1 MKKIPY
7 GISDY
12 GLLIK
17 DNYYYIDKTM
27 YLEELENIGRTLVFL
42 RPRRFGKTLFTSMMG
57 YYYDINSKDKFE
69 ELFKDT
75 YVYNNPTCNKNNYYV
90 LKFDFSGISDSGES
104 SDIMKSFNSCIIL
117 GIENFVSMYKLN
129 YTIDTSFFPADI
141 LRNFLGYFQRL
152 NLDNKIYLMIDEYD
166 DFTNGMLSENN
177 ELFKNILSSK
187 GFLKNFYSVIKLFSG
202 TVIDRTFITGVCSIS
217 LDSMSSGFN
226 ISTNISNDLKLNSML
241 GLTHNDVKDLIK
253 ELPNKN
259 KIYDLLVSNYDGYLF
274 NGEAKGRVFNSTL
287 VMKFLNSYYRFD
299 KIPEDLFDSNIV
311 SSYDKLKSIVML
323 NNNNCYLSIIDNLF
337 YNRNITGTLKNSFN
351 VNTITTPDDIVS
363 LLYYFGYITIDRK
376 LNGLSYLFKIPNKMM
391 DLVYNDYYMSLVIN
405 KPLDNNELDN
415 SITEIKNNG
424 NISLMCNMI
433 SDIIKNADNR
443 IYNNFNERSIQLMFY
458 SLLAKYNEFDTRFE
472 YPVKDKFIDLMIF
485 KNKDKSNYDIMIEFK
500 YIKKKEYKRSLLERL
515 KNTGIEQLKDYVGL
529 LDVSK
534 LNLKKYLV
542 IYVGSEIKVMEEII

>member
-1 MKKIPY
+1 MILLMVYLKIV
-7 GISDY
+7 S
-12 GLLIK
+12 
-17 DNYYYIDKTM
+17 
-27 YLEELENIGRTLVFL
+27 YL
-42 RPRRFGKTLFTSMMG
+42 
-57 YYYDINSKDKFE
+57 
-69 ELFKDT
+69 
-75 YVYNNPTCNKNNYYV
+75 
-90 LKFDFSGISDSGES
+90 
-104 SDIMKSFNSCIIL
+104 
-117 GIENFVSMYKLN
+117 
-129 YTIDTSFFPADI
+129 
-141 LRNFLGYFQRL
+141 
-152 NLDNKIYLMIDEYD
+152 
-166 DFTNGMLSENN
+166 
-177 ELFKNILSSK
+177 KNILSEE
-187 GFLKNFYSVIKLFSG
+187 GFVRPFYSIIKEYSG
-202 TVIDRTFITGVCSIS
+202 TVIDKAFITGVCSIS

-226 ISTNISNDLKLNSML
+226 ISTNISNKKTLNSML
-241 GLTHNDVKDLIK
+241 GLTHDEVKGLIK
-253 ELPNKN
+253 DLPNKN

-274 NGEAKGRVFNSTL
+274 NGEAKERVFNSTL
-287 VMKFLNSYYRFD
+287 VMRFLSNYYEENTVPD
-299 KIPEDLFDSNIV
+299 NLFDSNIV
-311 SSYDKLKSIVML
+311 SSYGKLKSIVML
-323 NNNNCYLSIIDNLF
+323 NNNNCYLNIIDSLF

-376 LNGLSYLFKIPNKMM
+376 LNGLSCLFKIPNKMM

-424 NISLMCNMI
+424 NISLICNMI

-515 KNTGIEQLKDYVGL
+515 KNTGIEQLKEYVGL

>member
-1 MKKIPY
+1 
-7 GISDY
+7 
-12 GLLIK
+12 
-17 DNYYYIDKTM
+17 
-27 YLEELENIGRTLVFL
+27 
-42 RPRRFGKTLFTSMMG
+42 
-57 YYYDINSKDKFE
+57 
-69 ELFKDT
+69 
-75 YVYNNPTCNKNNYYV
+75 
-90 LKFDFSGISDSGES
+90 
-104 SDIMKSFNSCIIL
+104 
-117 GIENFVSMYKLN
+117 
-129 YTIDTSFFPADI
+129 
-141 LRNFLGYFQRL
+141 
-152 NLDNKIYLMIDEYD
+152 
-166 DFTNGMLSENN
+166 
-177 ELFKNILSSK
+177 
-187 GFLKNFYSVIKLFSG
+187 
-202 TVIDRTFITGVCSIS
+202 
-217 LDSMSSGFN
+217 MSSGFN

-274 NGEAKGRVFNSTL
+274 NGEAKERVFNSTL
-287 VMKFLNSYYRFD
+287 VMRFLSNYYEENTVPD
-299 KIPEDLFDSNIV
+299 NLFDSNIV
-311 SSYDKLKSIVML
+311 SSYGKLKSIVML
-323 NNNNCYLSIIDNLF
+323 NNNNCYLNIIDSLF

-376 LNGLSYLFKIPNKMM
+376 LNGLSCLFKIPNKMM

-424 NISLMCNMI
+424 NISLICNMI

-500 YIKKKEYKRSLLERL
+500 YIKKREYKRSLLERL
-515 KNTGIEQLKDYVGL
+515 KNTGIEQLKEYVGL